1 VFANASTEAPM
12 RTSHY
17 EIHTP
22 FTLLLHLGWGG
33 KEGMV
38 YFFVSQPIDVEN
50 SRGFLIIGRNYNYEQ
65 PASVLQDFEDVIFNQ
80 DKTIVESQLPKKVPY
95 DITKELH
102 MKFDAVALAYRKA
115 MTANEFNN

>member
-1 VFANASTEAPM
+1 M

-33 KEGMV
+33 REGMV
-38 YFFVSQPIDVEN
+38 YFFVSQPIDDEH
-50 SRGFLIIGRNYNYEQ
+50 SRGFLVIGRNYNYDQ

-115 MTANEFNN
+115 MTANGFDN